1 MKSDDFVEF
10 HENKF
15 DSESELNTSDSSVE
29 EIEEETVEEVVE
41 ESEEEFSDQEGSE
54 SNEAAETETV
64 TVIAYDY
71 TSYFESIQNANTFQ
85 GACLVAILILFGLLM
100 GLRKHD

>member
-1 MKSDDFVEF
+1 MKNNSFDEF

-15 DSESELNTSDSSVE
+15 DSESELNSFNSS
-29 EIEEETVEEVVE
+29 EEETKEESAAEVVE
-41 ESEEEFSDQEGSE
+41 ESEEESSVPEEGE
-54 SNEAAETETV
+54 SNEVSGTETV
-64 TVIAYDY
+64 SVVSYDY
-71 TSYFESIQNANTFQ
+71 TSYFENIQNANTFQ